1 MVALRRSHRPEVV
14 RITTAPE
21 SPEQDMAHR
30 QKRYMISMGIRTL
43 CFIGAVLTIH
53 IPWVC
58 WTLIAASFVL
68 PYIAVVMAN
77 TASPRVEG
85 TLPPGP
91 PHTQRELGQAPDTRR
106 D

>member
-1 MVALRRSHRPEVV
+1 MVALRRGHSDVV

-21 SPEQDMAHR
+21 SPERDMAHR

-43 CFIGAVLTIH
+43 CFIGAVLTIR
-53 IPWVC
+53 IPWLC

-77 TASPRVEG
+77 TATPRVEG

-91 PHTQRELGQAPDTRR
+91 GNNRPELGTGKD
-106 D
+106 